1 VVALD
6 TKPKLT
12 LDLWNRKR
20 AMRPSQFHRKTLFS
34 RRTNLSIIKDFHI
47 HWASLVKT
55 DLIPL
60 LMHVLNVEPYKLLIH
75 IPTGTIVQIYT
86 MIINV
91 ENAVVEK
98 LICYTVMIVIMM
110 ITVNIVLILSM
121 SP

>member
-1 VVALD
+1 
-6 TKPKLT
+6 
-12 LDLWNRKR
+12 
-20 AMRPSQFHRKTLFS
+20 MRPSHFHRKTLFS
-34 RRTNLSIIKDFHI
+34 RRTNLYIIKVFHI

-60 LMHVLNVEPYKLLIH
+60 LMHVLNVELYKLLIH
-75 IPTGTIVQIYT
+75 IPTGTIFHIYT

-98 LICYTVMIVIMM
+98 LICYIVMM